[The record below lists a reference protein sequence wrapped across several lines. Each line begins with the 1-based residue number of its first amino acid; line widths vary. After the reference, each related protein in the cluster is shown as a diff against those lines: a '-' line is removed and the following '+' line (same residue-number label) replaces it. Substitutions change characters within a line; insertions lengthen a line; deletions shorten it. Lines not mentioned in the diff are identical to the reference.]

1 MRPTELEKLP
11 YYPIPIKRGS
21 AKTRG
26 VKTRIYLRSALQRLA
41 EVNQPTEAIEKIVF
55 IGSSPRL
62 PWK

>member
-1 MRPTELEKLP
+1 MRPTKLEKLP
-11 YYPIPIKRGS
+11 YYPYPYQTRLS
-21 AKTRG
+21 ETRG

-41 EVNQPTEAIEKIVF
+41 EINQPTEAIEKIVF

>member
-1 MRPTELEKLP
+1 MRPTELRKIS
-11 YYPIPIKRGS
+11 YYPFPIKTRLRE
-21 AKTRG
+21 TRG
-26 VKTRIYLRSALQRLA
+26 VKTRIYLRSALHRLA

>member
-1 MRPTELEKLP
+1 
-11 YYPIPIKRGS
+11 
-21 AKTRG
+21 

-55 IGSSPRL
+55 IASSPSL